1 MKIVEM
7 ISSND
12 NNYGTG
18 NKGLYIT
25 VHETGNT
32 DEGANALA
40 HANYINN
47 GSEETW
53 HYTVDDTQVIKH
65 FNHDISCW
73 HCGDGRGEGNLN
85 SIGIEMCVNSDGDF
99 NKTIANTIE
108 LVQYLM
114 KELNISIADVFQHN
128 YWNGK
133 DCPQNIR
140 RGNPIT
146 WLTFLDRV
154 KNNTTQVTN
163 NVTNDVL
170 YRVQVGA
177 FKNKNNA
184 INLSNE
190 LKNLGYDTLIIEG
203 K

>member
-1 MKIVEM
+1 MKIIEM
-7 ISSND
+7 ISNNK
-12 NNYGTG
+12 NNYGPG
-18 NKGLYIT
+18 NKKLYIT
-25 VHETGNT
+25 VHETGNK
-32 DEGANALA
+32 DKGANALA

-47 GSEETW
+47 GSEESW

-99 NKTIANTIE
+99 NKTITNTIE
-108 LVQYLM
+108 LIQYLM
-114 KELNISIADVFQHN
+114 KELNISIARVFQHN
-128 YWNGK
+128 YWNRE
-133 DCPQNIR
+133 DCPQSIR
-140 RGNPIT
+140 QGEPIT
-146 WLTFLDRV
+146 WDTFIDRV
-154 KNNTTQVTN
+154 RNNTTQVTT

-170 YRVQVGA
+170 YRIQVGA

-190 LKNLGYDTLIIEG
+190 LKNLGYDNFIIEG